1 MKIAIIGTG
10 AMGSLF
16 GAILSSV
23 ADVCLIG
30 HFKEHIQAIHENGLI
45 IEKPDGSF
53 KIVYFPATA
62 DPSSDTKFD
71 LAIIFTKSYQT
82 ETAAHTAKPLL
93 SEKGVALTLQNGL
106 GNADIM
112 ADILGKDR
120 VIAGVTSHGCTLMEP
135 GRIRH
140 AGEGQT
146 YIGGSPEYTQ
156 ILHQIA
162 SLFSSAGIETN
173 IVDNINSL
181 IWGKLL
187 INVGINALTAI
198 LRVQNGVLGI
208 TPECEKIMEKA
219 VSEAYAVVRALR
231 IDLPYNNFDAGP
243 LEQVKKVCEKTAENR
258 ASMLQDILR
267 GSCTEIG
274 VINRAIVKKGEL
286 LGIPTPYN
294 LFLSEIVEALEATS
308 LKRIGN

>member
-30 HFKEHIQAIHENGLI
+30 HFKEHIQAINQNGLI

-53 KIVYFPATA
+53 KIFHFPVAEA
-62 DPSSDTKFD
+62 PLSSDTKFD

-93 SEKGVALTLQNGL
+93 AEKGVALTLQNGL

-120 VIAGVTSHGCTLMEP
+120 VIAGVTSHGCTLIEP

-140 AGEGQT
+140 AGVGPT
-146 YIGGSPEYTQ
+146 YIGGSPENTN

-162 SLFSSAGIETN
+162 ELFSSAGIETN
-173 IVDNINSL
+173 IADNINGL

-187 INVGINALTAI
+187 INIGINALTAI

-208 TPECEKIMEKA
+208 TPACEKIMEKA
-219 VSEAYAVVRALR
+219 VSEAEAVVRALG
-231 IDLPYNNFDAGP
+231 IDLPYDNP

-267 GSCTEIG
+267 GSRTEIG
-274 VINRAIVKKGEL
+274 VINRAIVRKGEL

-308 LKRIGN
+308 LKRIRN